1 VPRTP
6 IQGMA
11 FLLGFVIALWLS
23 PFGIGVA
30 HGEGVEPP
38 WGSTETRLLAA
49 VNAERERMHLIP
61 LLRDR
66 ELDAVA
72 RAHSA
77 DMAHR
82 GYLSH
87 VNPEGRN
94 PLERIQAAGIGGFT
108 LVAENAGLTDRSNP
122 TVEILR
128 NWIASPD
135 HRRNLHA
142 PPFNRTGVGI
152 VRSENGTW
160 YVTQLY
166 ATVPR

>member
-6 IQGMA
+6 TQGVA

-23 PFGIGVA
+23 PFLIGVA
-30 HGEGVEPP
+30 HGDAAESR
-38 WGSTETRLLAA
+38 WGDAEASLLEA

-61 LLRDR
+61 LLRNRD
-66 ELDAVA
+66 LDAVA

-77 DMAHR
+77 DMAR
-82 GYLSH
+82 RNYLSH
-87 VNPEGRN
+87 VNPEGLN
-94 PLERIQAAGIGGFT
+94 PLERVQEAGIGGLT
-108 LVAENAGLTDRSNP
+108 LVAENAGLTDRNDP
-122 TVEILR
+122 TLEILQS
-128 NWIASPD
+128 WLTSPE

-142 PPFNRTGVGI
+142 PPFNRTGLGI
-152 VRSENGTW
+152 VRAGNGTW